1 MYIYKN
7 IISIEAGKR
16 GGKPCI
22 REMRIT
28 VEDILR
34 WLASGMSTEEILLD
48 FPELT
53 KEDVFV
59 ALESSANQQKRIFF
73 DVAA

>member
-7 IISIEAGKR
+7 IISIQDGKR
-16 GGKPCI
+16 SGKPCI

-34 WLASGMSTEEILLD
+34 WLSSGMSVEDIILD

-53 KEDVFV
+53 KEDILVS
-59 ALESSANQQKRIFF
+59 LEFSANQQKRIFY

>member
-7 IISIEAGKR
+7 IISVENGKR
-16 GGKPCI
+16 SGKPCI

-34 WLASGMSTEEILLD
+34 FLASGMTFEEILLD

-53 KEDVFV
+53 KEDILVS
-59 ALESSANQQKRIFF
+59 LEFSANQQRRTFF

>member
-7 IISIEAGKR
+7 IITIEDGKR
-16 GGKPCI
+16 SGKPCI
-22 REMRIT
+22 RGMRIS

-34 WLASGMSTEEILLD
+34 YLASEMTFEDILSD

-53 KEDVFV
+53 KEDILI
-59 ALESSANQQKRIFF
+59 ALEFSANQQKKIFY
-73 DVAA
+73 DLAA

>member
-1 MYIYKN
+1 MFIYKN
-7 IISIEAGKR
+7 IISVEDGKR
-16 GGKPCI
+16 SGKPCI

-34 WLASGMSTEEILLD
+34 FLASGMSFEEILLD

-53 KEDVFV
+53 KEDILVS
-59 ALESSANQQKRIFF
+59 LEFSANQQKRTFY

>member
-7 IISIEAGKR
+7 IISIEEGKR
-16 GGKPCI
+16 SGKPCI

-34 WLASGMSTEEILLD
+34 WLSSGMSTDDIISD
-48 FPELT
+48 FPDLT
-53 KEDVFV
+53 KEDIMV
-59 ALESSANQQKRIFF
+59 ALEFSANQQKRIFF